1 MLVKYNTYFFIFVGF
16 LSLLAVTSFASI
28 PENKDTDLASIAFDN
43 SLTVKTRW
51 RALMSLAVSQ
61 EERSLVYLENAVKS
75 KDWFMRDAGL
85 MAMGQ
90 IAPKRAL
97 YWARRLIHD
106 PALVVRTTAVL
117 VFKDRGQIN
126 DIDLLWRELN
136 NKINFK
142 KGQSLWIR
150 HHIVTALAHLS
161 SPGDVPKFIPLLD
174 DSDHRVRNASITALE
189 TLTGQKPQYQSQDMT
204 QKVAHWKNYEQL

>member
-1 MLVKYNTYFFIFVGF
+1 MLAKYKIYSLIVISFLMVVK
-16 LSLLAVTSFASI
+16 SFANI
-28 PENKDTDLASIAFDN
+28 PENKSKDLAAIAFDSN
-43 SLTVKTRW
+43 LTVKTRW
-51 RALMSLAVSQ
+51 RALMSLAISQ

-85 MAMGQ
+85 IAMGQ
-90 IAPKRAL
+90 IAPQRAL

-117 VFKDRGQIN
+117 IFKEKGQI
-126 DIDLLWRELN
+126 DDVGLLWKELN
-136 NKINFK
+136 NTINFK

-161 SPGDVPKFIPLLD
+161 SPVDVPKFIPLLD
-174 DSDHRVRNASITALE
+174 DSDHRVRNASIIALE
-189 TLTGQKPQYQSQDMT
+189 TLTGQKPRYKSQDIT